1 MGSQRVG
8 QDWATNTVPREAR
21 ASESEVTQSCLTL
34 CDPMDWSLP
43 GSSVHGISRQEY
55 WSGLPFPSPGN
66 HPDQRIEPWSPSLQ
80 VDTLPSEPPDK
91 RRQCLPTP
99 GAWPEPLGG
108 ALGRGSSET
117 MPHSEKFLSA
127 LYLKFR
133 KRMEVFVT
141 VVVQP
146 HSRVWLC
153 DPTDC
158 SSPGFPVPS
167 PTPES
172 ESEVAQ
178 PCPTLCYPVNC
189 SPPGS
194 SVHGI
199 FQARILEWV
208 AISFSRGS
216 SQPRDWTRSPALRAD
231 GLTFEPSGVHSNSCP
246 LNRWC
251 HLT

>member
-8 QDWATNTVPREAR
+8 HDWATNTCPARGKSKLKWSHSVVSDSLWPHGLEPIRFLRPWNFQARVPEWVAISFSRE
-21 ASESEVTQSCLTL
+21 
-34 CDPMDWSLP
+34 
-43 GSSVHGISRQEY
+43 SSWPKDRTRV
-55 WSGLPFPSPGN
+55 
-66 HPDQRIEPWSPSLQ
+66 SLQ

-108 ALGRGSSET
+108 ALGRGSSEAT
-117 MPHSEKFLSA
+117 PHSEKFLSA

-167 PTPES
+167 PTPKS

-178 PCPTLCYPVNC
+178 SCSTLCYPVNC

-194 SVHGI
+194 SVHWI
-199 FQARILEWV
+199 FQAIILEWV

-231 GLTFEPSGVHSNSCP
+231 GLTSEPSGVYSNSCP
-246 LNRWC
+246 LSRWC